1 MTGGTEV
8 PAFYPMQNVLTNI
21 CNKYHVAETLSAM
34 DLRNAFI
41 RRRIQAGVDLY
52 SLCTYV
58 GIKQPNVLAKRF
70 AEYLSADL
78 SSVAG
83 STAPQP
89 SEAQPRHM
97 NLLILGAGS
106 QGHVVRETAEAI
118 GIFEEI
124 AFLDDNLE
132 LPGVLDTLANFRN
145 YLEAFPVAFVAIG
158 DNELR
163 RTLIERLEQ
172 AGFIVPVLRHP
183 TATISPTAKAGAG
196 TIFEAKTIVNAS
208 VNIGKGV
215 ILASASIVD
224 HGATV
229 GDYVHLAA
237 GAMVQKGAKVPDGI
251 KVSSGTIY

>member
-83 STAPQP
+83 STALQP
-89 SEAQPRHM
+89 CETQPRRM

-118 GIFEEI
+118 GIFEKI

-132 LPGVLDTLANFRN
+132 LPGVLDTLSNYRN

-158 DNELR
+158 DNQLR

-215 ILASASIVD
+215 ILASASIID

-251 KVSSGTIY
+251 KVSSGEIF